1 MYEVLMD
8 TKTPITDYRGRALL
22 LVLLA
27 VIACFSILFGS
38 AAATVDE
45 ASTERVISDT
55 EVSSGETVTV
65 TVTGG
70 FNETTDDA
78 KLVDNINGQGIS
90 ADNIT
95 ITDADG
101 GFGAVTS
108 DPAVDVTW
116 NDQLNTGLG
125 SDSATVE
132 YEITIPEDASVETTI
147 TFDGSLTDTNADD
160 TTTVGGDTQIEVVS
174 PLDPP
179 AGEYDT
185 NGDGE
190 ISVIELG
197 NAGADFARG
206 KLSISELAEVGKA
219 FAS

>member
-1 MYEVLMD
+1 MD
-8 TKTPITDYRGRALL
+8 TKTIITDYRGRALL
-22 LVLLA
+22 SMLLA

-38 AAATVDE
+38 AAAAVDE
-45 ASTERVISDT
+45 TSTERVINGGDT

-70 FNETTDDA
+70 FNETTNDA
-78 KLVDNINGQGIS
+78 RLVEKVSGGGIS

-95 ITDADG
+95 ITDTDG
-101 GFGAVTS
+101 GFGAVIS

-125 SDSATVE
+125 SDSTTVE
-132 YEITIPEDASVETTI
+132 YKITIPEDASVETTI
-147 TFDGSLTDTNADD
+147 TFDGTLTDTNAND
-160 TTTVGGDTQIEVVS
+160 TTTVDGDTQIEVVS
-174 PLDPP
+174 PLSGP

-190 ISVIELG
+190 ISISELG
-197 NAGADFARG
+197 AAGEDFARG
-206 KLSISELAEVGKA
+206 ELSISELGAVGAA